1 MVGAEPVSASATA
14 GRGRAFAGAQLTSTC
29 TITRPSGESVWDET
43 TGTYTD
49 PAPIDVYSG
58 PCRIRPAA
66 TQGRTAEA
74 GEATALLSAFR
85 VQLPFVVT
93 GVDVGHRVTVD
104 SSPDPALTGRTMVV
118 RFVPDMGDHITARRL
133 ICEMA

>member
-1 MVGAEPVSASATA
+1 MTAVPVGVARSFAES
-14 GRGRAFAGAQLTSTC
+14 LMTSTC
-29 TITRPSGESVWDET
+29 SITRPGGEPVWDET

-49 PAPIDVYSG
+49 PTPIDVYSG

-74 GEATALLSAFR
+74 GEATALLSTFR
-85 VQLPFVVT
+85 VQLPFAVT

-104 SSPDPALTGRTMVV
+104 SSPDPALTGRAMVV